1 MPKLAV
7 ISGDMD
13 AREFRFE
20 SAVVLGRSP
29 ECEVMIPGTLISRRH
44 ARITPTGDEW
54 HIEDLGSAN
63 GTIVNGQ
70 QVERARLGDGDWVT
84 IGECQLTF
92 VLDADYQVPRVSML
106 MDDAMP
112 TLVDMV
118 EVGRPPGAETAVP
131 GSVRKLQAH
140 LAVVKEVAEAT
151 CGSLEIGGLIERTL
165 GLLLRVYPQADHA
178 HAVLTGFG
186 EAGRDMRLSMAR
198 AGAQG
203 APAGMSRTLLELAT
217 RERKAVLA
225 GDVTSDERLLD
236 ARSIVEQSLR
246 SMMCSPLVMSA
257 RTLGAIQV
265 DTTDTAR
272 PFARNDLELLVAI
285 AGQLAVAAENARL
298 HGEIA
303 AQQRLAGIGQAVS
316 SVAHCMK
323 NTLNGLQGGAY
334 ILDQGLKKE
343 DVSRIAKGWEMVRRN
358 ADFLGDLVRDMLS
371 YCRKTPPALAPTD
384 MAGLLA
390 ETVQMVQEA
399 ASRAGVRVELGVSA
413 EGGTVQVEPTAVKRV
428 VLNLLTNAVE
438 ACKAGDCVE
447 VLGGRDEQARM
458 YCITVADS
466 GPGMP
471 PEVQAHLFE
480 PFFSTKG
487 SRGTGLGLALV
498 QKVVQ
503 EHHGRVQVDSQVGK
517 GTRFDILIPLDA
529 EETLTAPAAGAE

>member
-1 MPKLAV
+1 M
-7 ISGDMD
+7 
-13 AREFRFE
+13 
-20 SAVVLGRSP
+20 
-29 ECEVMIPGTLISRRH
+29 
-44 ARITPTGDEW
+44 
-54 HIEDLGSAN
+54 
-63 GTIVNGQ
+63 
-70 QVERARLGDGDWVT
+70 RLCDGDWVT

-92 VLDADYQVPRVSML
+92 VLDADYEVPRVASL

-112 TLVDMV
+112 TLVDVV

-186 EAGRDMRLSMAR
+186 DAGRDLRLSMAR
-198 AGAQG
+198 AGA
-203 APAGMSRTLLELAT
+203 APAGISRTLLDLAT

-225 GDVTSDERLLD
+225 GDVASDERLVS
-236 ARSIVEQSLR
+236 AQSIVEQRLR
-246 SMMCSPLVMSA
+246 SIMCSPLVMGA

-265 DTTDTAR
+265 DTTDTVR
-272 PFARNDLELLVAI
+272 PFTRDDLELLVAI

-303 AQQRLAGIGQAVS
+303 AQERLAGIGQAVS

-323 NTLNGLQGGAY
+323 NTLNGLQGGAF
-334 ILDQGLKKE
+334 ILDQGVKKE
-343 DVSRIAKGWEMVRRN
+343 DVARIAKGWGMVKRN
-358 ADFLGDLVRDMLS
+358 ADFLGDLVKDMLS
-371 YCRKTPPALAPTD
+371 YCRKTPPALVPTD
-384 MAGLLA
+384 MGGLLG
-390 ETVQMVQEA
+390 ETVQMVQET
-399 ASRAGVRVELGVSA
+399 ASVAGVRVELGVSA
-413 EGGTVQVEPTAVKRV
+413 DGPAVPVEPTAMKRV

-438 ACKAGDCVE
+438 ACKQGDRVD
-447 VLGGRDEQARM
+447 VLGGRDEQGGM
-458 YCITVADS
+458 YRITVADT

-471 PEVQAHLFE
+471 PAVKEHLFE

-503 EHHGRVQVDSQVGK
+503 EHHGRVQMDSQVGK
-517 GTRFDILIPLDA
+517 GTRFDILIPVNP
-529 EETLTAPAAGAE
+529 EETLAAPAAEAPAT